1 MRKPISKS
9 GGFTL
14 IEIMVTVAILAIIAT
29 VAIPSYQRQTL
40 KSKRSDGMA
49 MLMDAAAKQE
59 RYAIDPPYLYTAD
72 MTKLGYSVSTAV
84 PSEKG
89 YYKLS
94 AVVAGGGF
102 TLTATAQTGQDA
114 DECKNLTLD
123 NTGKRDW
130 TGTNAGPPVTK
141 VANCW

>member
-29 VAIPSYQRQTL
+29 VAIPSYQRQSL
-40 KSKRSDGMA
+40 KSKRADGIA

-59 RYAIDPPYLYTAD
+59 RYAIDPPNLYTAN
-72 MTKLGYSVSTAV
+72 MALLGYTSPFASVQ
-84 PSEKG
+84 G
-89 YYKLS
+89 YYQIS
-94 AVVAGGGF
+94 AVLGAGSLSY
-102 TLTATAQTGQDA
+102 TLTAKPQPGQDA
-114 DECKNLTLD
+114 DECKSLTLD
-123 NTGKRDW
+123 NTGTRGW
-130 TGTNAGPPVTK
+130 TGTTGSPAVK